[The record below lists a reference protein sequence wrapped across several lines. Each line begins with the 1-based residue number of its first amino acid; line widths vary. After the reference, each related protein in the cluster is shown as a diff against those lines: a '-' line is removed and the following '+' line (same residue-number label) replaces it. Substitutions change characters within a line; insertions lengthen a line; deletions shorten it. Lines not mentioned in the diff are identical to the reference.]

1 MMQKTSG
8 KLAGTRRVAVVL
20 ASLPREVAA
29 AVLARLDRA
38 EAQAVS
44 IEIARLVDLPEGAT
58 ERALRE
64 FVTDMRSGEPVLMD
78 GAHNA
83 RELLRSALPAEEA
96 AGAVSRLEETLGRV
110 PFEFLA
116 GVDAAALA
124 AHLRDEQPQTVALVL
139 AHVPPAKAARVIEG
153 LSARAQGEV
162 VRRIAHLRDAS
173 PEAIKRVEEEL
184 AGRIG
189 DVKLAARATA
199 GGAEL
204 AADILRR
211 AGRSVE
217 RSALDSLE
225 YDEPQ
230 LADDLRKRLFA
241 FEDLLRADD
250 RGMRA
255 LLKEV
260 TTQDLA
266 VALKTASD
274 ELEERVFANLSA
286 RACEVLREEIEYM
299 RPVRLSEVEAAQARV
314 LDAARRLEDAGE
326 LLVAGRASKED
337 FIV

>member
-1 MMQKTSG
+1 MMQDSAGRLT
-8 KLAGTRRVAVVL
+8 GTRRSAVVL

-44 IEIARLVDLPEGAT
+44 IEIARLGDLPEGAT

-64 FVTDMRSGEPVLMD
+64 FASEMRSGEPVLMD

-83 RELLRSALPAEEA
+83 RELLRSALSAEEA
-96 AGAVSRLEETLGRV
+96 AGAVSKLEEALGRA

-116 GVDAAALA
+116 GVDAATTA
-124 AHLRDEQPQTVALVL
+124 ACLRDEQPQTIALVL
-139 AHVPPAKAARVIEG
+139 AHIPPAKAARVVEG
-153 LSARAQGEV
+153 LSPRTQGEV
-162 VRRIAHLRDAS
+162 VRRIARLGDAS
-173 PEAIKRVEEEL
+173 PEAIRRVEEEL
-184 AGRIG
+184 AGRVG
-189 DVKLAARATA
+189 EVKPAAYAGG

-211 AGRSVE
+211 AGRAVE

-225 YDEPQ
+225 YDEPD
-230 LADDLRKRLFA
+230 LAEDLRRRLFA

-266 VALKTASD
+266 TALKTASE
-274 ELEERVFANLSA
+274 ELKDRVFINLSTRA
-286 RACEVLREEIEYM
+286 RELLREEMDYM
-299 RPVRLSEVEAAQARV
+299 RPVRISEVEAAQARV

-326 LLVAGRASKED
+326 LLVAGRVSKED
-337 FIV
+337 YVV